1 MPIKSV
7 NIIAQDKNA
16 SAPILW
22 RLGRL
27 YHVVTNITNAR
38 VSDEIALVRAD
49 IEGSNAQITS
59 AVSYLQSLGLISL
72 NQDDTSLPA
81 SIPPDPEASVS
92 KANNITV
99 RLNTVTASQSNIPL
113 LYRIGRDYE
122 VVVNILEAEFN
133 HETGGYMLIN
143 LSGPLG
149 EIQRAIAYLH
159 TTGVHIDARQRSVT
173 DFSNL

>member
-7 NIIAQDKNA
+7 NIIAQNKNA
-16 SAPILW
+16 SAPVLW

-27 YHVVTNITNAR
+27 YHVVTNVTDAR
-38 VSDEIALVRAD
+38 VSDEIAFVKAD
-49 IEGSNAQITS
+49 IEGSSSQIAS
-59 AVSYLQSLGLISL
+59 AVAYLHNLGLL
-72 NQDDTSLPA
+72 TDTLDDTSLPA
-81 SIPPDPEASVS
+81 AISADPESSVS
-92 KANNITV
+92 RANNITV
-99 RLNTVTASQSNIPL
+99 RLNTVTSSQSDIPL

-122 VVVNILEAEFN
+122 IVVNILEAEYS
-133 HETGGYMLIN
+133 HETGGYLLID

-149 EIQRAIAYLH
+149 EIQRAIAYIH

>member
-7 NIIAQDKNA
+7 NIIAQNKNA

-27 YHVVTNITNAR
+27 YHVVTNVTNAR
-38 VSDEIALVRAD
+38 VSDEIAFVKAD
-49 IEGSNAQITS
+49 IEGSSSQIAS
-59 AVSYLQSLGLISL
+59 AVAYLQSLGLLSKT
-72 NQDDTSLPA
+72 QEDATLPA
-81 SIPPDPEASVS
+81 SVPADPESSVS

-99 RLNTVTASQSNIPL
+99 RLNTVTSSQSDIPL

-122 VVVNILEAEFN
+122 IVVNILEAEYS
-133 HETGGYMLIN
+133 HETGGYLVIN